1 MGEIKSAL
9 EIALEKAEKIGRAS
23 REELKLEELKE
34 KGQRLAAKFLNSEEE
49 IDLAAEIARL
59 NPSEKGPFIKGII
72 FTLLRNINLPRDEY
86 ALEGAKKALLG
97 LEIVFSA
104 FPDVKQLTQ
113 EIERLLSQYLQHRK
127 ALYEQLK
134 QQFESQLAGVEEAL
148 RNQMGV
154 QVQVDVEM
162 QPQFQE
168 EWRKVR
174 DQLDPQY
181 ERQLEYLKNI
191 FAKALNQ

>member
-34 KGQRLAAKFLNSEEE
+34 KGQRLAAKFLSSEEE

-59 NPSEKGPFIKGII
+59 NPSEKGPFIKGVI
-72 FTLLRNINLPRDEY
+72 FTLLRNVNLPRDEY

-97 LEIVFSA
+97 LEIVFSS
-104 FPDVKQLTQ
+104 FPEVKQLTK
-113 EIERLLSQYLQHRK
+113 EIESLLSQYLQHRK

-154 QVQVDVEM
+154 QVQVDIEM

>member
-34 KGQRLAAKFLNSEEE
+34 KGQRLAAKFLSSEEE

-59 NPSEKGPFIKGII
+59 NPSEKGPFIKGVI
-72 FTLLRNINLPRDEY
+72 FTLLRNVNLPRDEY

-97 LEIVFSA
+97 LEIVFSS
-104 FPDVKQLTQ
+104 FPEVKQLTQ

-148 RNQMGV
+148 RNQMGI

>member
-1 MGEIKSAL
+1 M
-9 EIALEKAEKIGRAS
+9 
-23 REELKLEELKE
+23 
-34 KGQRLAAKFLNSEEE
+34 
-49 IDLAAEIARL
+49 
-59 NPSEKGPFIKGII
+59 I
-72 FTLLRNINLPRDEY
+72 FTLLRNVNLPRDEY

-97 LEIVFSA
+97 LEIVFSS
-104 FPDVKQLTQ
+104 FPEVKQLTK

-148 RNQMGV
+148 RNQMGI